1 MNLMMLLEM
10 AAGAFGERVAFQNG
24 ADQLTYQQL
33 FDAAGALAADLS
45 DGRTKHLAMLDE
57 SSLALPVAVFGAS
70 WAGVPFAP
78 AELSPDG
85 SRARFAREPAPA
97 GTPGDRARPARA
109 AR

>member
-10 AAGAFGERVAFQNG
+10 AAGAYGDRVAFQNG

-57 SSLALPVAVFGAS
+57 SSLALPIAS
-70 WAGVPFAP
+70 GLPGRAYP
-78 AELSPDG
+78 
-85 SRARFAREPAPA
+85 SRRSTT
-97 GTPGDRARPARA
+97 GWS
-109 AR
+109 